1 MNARMRSIS
10 ALVVALA
17 LAPGAPARAAETQAI
32 VYTTDFG
39 SGAVSTVAFGPPRTA
54 VPDRAKRLTGELEG
68 WWTVRVRV
76 RIIYRRAPAT
86 IDVAAIGPR
95 TSIYVEAAR
104 LLRRKR

>member
-1 MNARMRSIS
+1 MHPHLRRR
-10 ALVVALA
+10 V
-17 LAPGAPARAAETQAI
+17 RAALDGI
-32 VYTTDFG
+32 
-39 SGAVSTVAFGPPRTA
+39 RA

-68 WWTVRVRV
+68 WWTVRVWRV

>member
-1 MNARMRSIS
+1 MHPHLRRR
-10 ALVVALA
+10 V
-17 LAPGAPARAAETQAI
+17 RAALDGIRA
-32 VYTTDFG
+32 
-39 SGAVSTVAFGPPRTA
+39 A
-54 VPDRAKRLTGELEG
+54 PDRAKRLTGELEG

>member
-1 MNARMRSIS
+1 MHPDLRRR
-10 ALVVALA
+10 V
-17 LAPGAPARAAETQAI
+17 RAALDGIRA
-32 VYTTDFG
+32 
-39 SGAVSTVAFGPPRTA
+39 A
-54 VPDRAKRLTGELEG
+54 PDRAKRLTGELEG
-68 WWTVRVRV
+68 WWTVRVGPV

>member
-1 MNARMRSIS
+1 MHPHLRRR
-10 ALVVALA
+10 V
-17 LAPGAPARAAETQAI
+17 RAALDGI
-32 VYTTDFG
+32 
-39 SGAVSTVAFGPPRTA
+39 RA

-68 WWTVRVRV
+68 WWTVRVGPV

>member
-1 MNARMRSIS
+1 MHPHLRRR
-10 ALVVALA
+10 V
-17 LAPGAPARAAETQAI
+17 RAALDGIRA
-32 VYTTDFG
+32 
-39 SGAVSTVAFGPPRTA
+39 A
-54 VPDRAKRLTGELEG
+54 PDRAKRLTGELEG

-76 RIIYRRAPAT
+76 RIIYRRGPAT